1 MRGTGVAN
9 TPRVHEKGRCGP
21 GWGGGGGPGV
31 GALGVRD
38 PGGCGRPGLPGRRLL
53 RDGDLGRGGLRRR
66 RRGGRGPREPK
77 LRAGEHRGTREGAW
91 RAAGPELA
99 GVGSRVLP
107 RAGPGTGLCG

>member
-1 MRGTGVAN
+1 M
-9 TPRVHEKGRCGP
+9 GP
-21 GWGGGGGPGV
+21 GGVGGGGPGV

-107 RAGPGTGLCG
+107 RAGPDTGLCG